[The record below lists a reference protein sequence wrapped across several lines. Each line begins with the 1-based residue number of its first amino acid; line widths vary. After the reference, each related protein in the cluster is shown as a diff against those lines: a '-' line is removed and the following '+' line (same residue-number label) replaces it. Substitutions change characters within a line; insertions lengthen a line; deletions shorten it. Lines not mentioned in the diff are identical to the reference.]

1 MAIATFP
8 EISSR
13 SKPFLGMAKLCPT
26 SVGLPAAAGG
36 KMFTDHSTR
45 AIEAPRTS
53 EFDHPSAAWSL
64 ADDIADRIAIA
75 APAELDGIV
84 KDMWCDHTNGRLTD
98 DEMETLDEAA
108 RARRETFQER
118 RQTARPGPARR
129 PGNVPA
135 AFPRRPPRQRSPDRQ
150 ASIERRRRMVGTIAM
165 PPSLAAKFTWGEVAV
180 LRVIGD
186 EVKRH
191 GACSLYIDAIAAM
204 AGMHRTT
211 VQNAIRQAR
220 RLGLITVE
228 ERRPPGRRKSLNNI
242 VRIVSQ
248 EWLTWLRRGPR
259 AWATVLGSGSNK
271 KSSTTDTSPFLKK
284 SKADGTPLGV
294 PDGVYPCEKVG

>member
-1 MAIATFP
+1 MLI
-8 EISSR
+8 
-13 SKPFLGMAKLCPT
+13 
-26 SVGLPAAAGG
+26 
-36 KMFTDHSTR
+36 
-45 AIEAPRTS
+45 
-53 EFDHPSAAWSL
+53 
-64 ADDIADRIAIA
+64 DDIADRIAIA
-75 APAELDGIV
+75 CPNEIDLIV
-84 KDMWCDHTNGRLTD
+84 KDMWTDHANGRLTE
-98 DEMETLDEAA
+98 DEMEVLDEAS
-108 RARRETFQER
+108 RARREALQER
-118 RQTARPGPARR
+118 RTETRPKPRTAPSGAPRASAQRP
-129 PGNVPA
+129 
-135 AFPRRPPRQRSPDRQ
+135 QRSPDRQ

-186 EVKRH
+186 QVKRH
-191 GACSLYIDAIAAM
+191 GTCSLYIDAIAAM

-211 VQNAIRQAR
+211 VQNALRQAR

-271 KSSTTDTSPFLKK
+271 KSSTTHTSPFLLK
-284 SKADGTPLGV
+284 SNADGTPWGV
-294 PDGVYPCEKVG
+294 PDEVYPCEEVT

>member
-1 MAIATFP
+1 MLV
-8 EISSR
+8 E
-13 SKPFLGMAKLCPT
+13 
-26 SVGLPAAAGG
+26 
-36 KMFTDHSTR
+36 
-45 AIEAPRTS
+45 
-53 EFDHPSAAWSL
+53 
-64 ADDIADRIAIA
+64 DIADRIAIA
-75 APAELDGIV
+75 SPGPELDRIV
-84 KDMWCDHTNGRLTD
+84 GDVWGRHFAGALT
-98 DEMETLDEAA
+98 ENEAEALVEAA
-108 RARRETFQER
+108 RARREAIE
-118 RQTARPGPARR
+118 AARR
-129 PGNVPA
+129 KPA
-135 AFPRRPPRQRSPDRQ
+135 APRLPRPALPRRERSPERQ
-150 ASIERRRRMVGTIAM
+150 ASIERRRRMVGSIAM

-211 VQNAIRQAR
+211 VQNALRQAR

-242 VRIVSQ
+242 VRIVSE

-259 AWATVLGSGSNK
+259 AWALVLGSGSNK

-284 SKADGTPLGV
+284 SNADGPPQGV
-294 PDGVYPCEKVG
+294 PDGVYPCEEVI